1 MSISKTIFFISDGTG
16 ITAAN
21 VGHSLLTQF
30 PDVQLIKQFRPF
42 IDSLEKARAIVA
54 EINSIYEKTGEK
66 PVLFTTIVDDTLR
79 NEIHQ
84 SQAVMLDFFH
94 GFIEQLEHHW
104 KIDSNTRIGGAHGLE
119 NNPAYNMR
127 IDALNY
133 TLSTDDGLGYQL
145 YPEAD
150 VILVGVS
157 RSGKTPTC
165 LYLAMHFGIYAAN
178 YAYTDDDGQYFEL
191 PPVLK
196 AQRHKLFGLIISPDH
211 LHEIRSKRKPNT
223 DYASLARCQHELK
236 NMKDLLLREK
246 IPFIDATVRSVEEIS
261 TTIVTQ
267 LGLTRRDV

>member
-1 MSISKTIFFISDGTG
+1 MYTSKTIFFISDGTG

-30 PDVQLIKQFRPF
+30 PNVQLIKQFRPF
-42 IDSLEKARAIVA
+42 IDSLEKARAVVS
-54 EINSIYEKTGEK
+54 EINTIYEKNGEK

-79 NEIHQ
+79 KEISQ
-84 SQAVMLDFFH
+84 SQAIMLDFFH
-94 GFIEQLEHHW
+94 GYIQQLETHW
-104 KIDSNTRIGGAHGLE
+104 QIPSSTRIGGAHALE
-119 NNPAYNMR
+119 NNPTYNMR

-133 TLSTDDGLGYQL
+133 TLSTDDGLGFQL

-150 VILVGVS
+150 VILVGIS

-178 YAYTDDDGQYFEL
+178 YAYTEDDGQYFEL
-191 PPVLK
+191 PPALK
-196 AQRHKLFGLIISPDH
+196 KEHHKLFGLIIAADH
-211 LHEIRSKRKPNT
+211 LHAIRSKRKPNT
-223 DYASLARCQHELK
+223 DYASLARCQRELK
-236 NMKDLLLREK
+236 NMNDLLLREK

>member
-1 MSISKTIFFISDGTG
+1 MTNPKTIFFISDGTG

-30 PDVQLIKQFRPF
+30 PNVQVTKQFRPF
-42 IDSLEKARAIVA
+42 IDSMEKAHAVVS
-54 EINSIYEKTGEK
+54 EINTVYEKTGEK
-66 PVLFTTIVDDTLR
+66 PILFTTIVDDALR

-94 GFIEQLEHHW
+94 GFIEQLETHW
-104 KIDSNTRIGGAHGLE
+104 QIPSNTRIGRAHGLE

-150 VILVGVS
+150 VILIGVS
-157 RSGKTPTC
+157 RCGKTPTC

-178 YAYTDDDGQYFEL
+178 YAYTDDDGKYFDL
-191 PPVLK
+191 PSVLK
-196 AQRHKLFGLIISPDH
+196 TQRHKLFGLIISADH
-211 LHEIRSKRKPNT
+211 LHAIRSKRKPNT
-223 DYASLARCQHELK
+223 DYASLVRCQHELK
-236 NMKDLLLREK
+236 NMKDLFLREN

>member
-1 MSISKTIFFISDGTG
+1 MSTIKTVFFISDGTG

-30 PDVQLIKQFRPF
+30 SDIQLIKQFRPF
-42 IDSLEKARAIVA
+42 IDTLEKAQIVIA
-54 EINSIYEKTGEK
+54 EINALYEKNGEK
-66 PVLFTTIVDDTLR
+66 PVLFTTIVDEAIR
-79 NEIHQ
+79 NEISQ
-84 SQAVMLDFFH
+84 SQSVVLDLFH
-94 GFIEQLEHHW
+94 GFIQQLETHW
-104 KIDSNTRIGGAHGLE
+104 HMQSNTHIGRAHGVE
-119 NNPAYNMR
+119 DNPAYNMR

-150 VILVGVS
+150 VILIGVS

-191 PPVLK
+191 LPELK
-196 AQRHKLFGLIISPDH
+196 AERHKLFGLIIAPDH
-211 LHEIRSKRKPNT
+211 LHAIRTKRKPNT
-223 DYASLARCQHELK
+223 EYASLARCQRELK
-236 NMKDLLLREK
+236 MMKDLLIREK

-267 LGLTRRDV
+267 MGLTRRDV